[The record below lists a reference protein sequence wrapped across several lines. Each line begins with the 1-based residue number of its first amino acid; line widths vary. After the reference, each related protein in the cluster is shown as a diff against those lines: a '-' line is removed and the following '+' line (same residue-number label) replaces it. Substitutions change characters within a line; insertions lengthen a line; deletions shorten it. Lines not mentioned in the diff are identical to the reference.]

1 MRVLHIGKFYPPPY
15 GGIET
20 HTLALVNTLKR
31 DIHVDLLV
39 SNTDATSV
47 NFHAE
52 GYEVFKIATWA
63 TVASTPICPSMIFA
77 LRRLIREKSYD
88 IVHLH
93 FPNPMAHLASY
104 FMPKGVKLVITW
116 HSDIIRQKNL
126 LKLYRP
132 FLNNII
138 NRADAIIAP
147 TPKHFSSS
155 TQLKVAKDKSR
166 FHVVPFGLN
175 LAQFNETP
183 VLLKRAQELRSVEG
197 KAPIIFSF
205 GRHIYYKGF
214 EYLIQAMKEVKDAV
228 LWLGGVGP
236 LTPKYRELAQ
246 SLNISER
253 IKFLGKIPPEDLAAY
268 YHAADVFCLS
278 SVDQSEAFGLV
289 QVEAMACKKPVVC
302 CELDNGVTY
311 VNRHGETGLV
321 VRPRDPESLAGAL
334 NKLVAD
340 EKLRATLGEAAYRW
354 VHSEFT
360 LEKMGRE
367 TIQLYRQLLKAS

>member
-1 MRVLHIGKFYPPPY
+1 MRVLHIGKFFPPPY

-31 DIHVDLLV
+31 DIQVDLLV
-39 SNTDATSV
+39 SNTCAANE
-47 NFHAE
+47 NFHAD
-52 GYEVFKIATWA
+52 GYEVFKVATWA
-63 TVASTPICPSMIFA
+63 TVASTPICPSMITS

-155 TQLKVAKDKSR
+155 TQLQVAKDKSR
-166 FHVVPFGLN
+166 FHVVPFGLD
-175 LAQFNETP
+175 LSQFNETP
-183 VLLKRAQELRSVEG
+183 AVLKRAQELRDEQG
-197 KAPIIFSF
+197 KVPVIFSF

-214 EYLIQAMKEVKDAV
+214 EYLIQAMKEVKGAV

-236 LTPKYRELAQ
+236 LTEKYRELAQ
-246 SLNISER
+246 DLKIDDR

-289 QVEAMACKKPVVC
+289 QVEAMASKKPVVC

-321 VRPRDPESLAGAL
+321 VPPRDPASLAEAL
-334 NKLVAD
+334 NKLIAD
-340 EKLRATLGEAAYRW
+340 EKLRSTFGTAAYNW

-367 TIQLYRQLLKAS
+367 MIALYRQLML